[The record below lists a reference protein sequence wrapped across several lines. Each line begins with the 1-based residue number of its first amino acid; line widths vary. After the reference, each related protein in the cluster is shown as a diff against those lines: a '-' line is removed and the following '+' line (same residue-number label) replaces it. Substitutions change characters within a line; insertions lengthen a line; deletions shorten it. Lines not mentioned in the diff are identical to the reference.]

1 MFEQRLKVSL
11 AVLAGVTLVFV
22 ARLVQL
28 QVVRGAEYRRQV
40 AELTRSAP
48 KPVPFV
54 RGRILERLGSV
65 LASDEP
71 CWEIRVDYSVLALDE
86 EHVARWVRYC
96 KRKGRYPEA
105 STDAQVETALRRELL
120 HMWEELAAFER
131 MLGEESGEAGA
142 PSVAE
147 LQTRAAEIVARVRRV
162 REAVSR
168 RRGFDAEVAEE
179 RAAHPIVT
187 RLGAAQQIA
196 AREAF
201 AVYPWV
207 KVEDA
212 SYRQLHGWAKPY
224 AHILGRLGRVDA
236 EDVTDDPC
244 ADDPFARY
252 DAQELIGR
260 TGVEG
265 AAERRLRGRRG
276 QLTTDR
282 EGNICPDVPLIPA
295 QDGQDVTLTLRRDLQ
310 EELYLLLERAVARN
324 TWPAGGTIV
333 VLEVPTREVLALVSY
348 PSFDP
353 TQFRQ
358 RYTEWRDA
366 TETLPLLF
374 RAVGTCYPPGSI
386 IKPLVCLAG
395 LQRGVITLESR
406 EECTGY
412 LFPDVHDKWRC
423 WQIAGT
429 DQRKAHG
436 SVNLVEALTGSCN
449 VFMYRLGER
458 LGVDALCDAFDMVGV
473 GKLSGIGLQREEF
486 RGINPTPAYLVQV
499 KGTPVNRAHSRLF
512 AIGQGEISMTPV
524 QVANLVAAYAN
535 GKLRP
540 VTLMRTEEPTP
551 EWTLPGQAAHWQA
564 IRQGMFNVVNH
575 PEGTAYRYARFEHES
590 YALCGKTGSATA
602 YARPTSYRI
611 PYVDPEGREQVAF
624 VRAGGKKAALDLLK
638 QEYPEALYDP
648 AEATVATTWP
658 PEVDPTAKQRTHHAH
673 AWFAGYLQAVDAE
686 GQPRWSVTP
695 RIAFVVL
702 IEFGESGGRAAGPAA
717 REVAAKIL
725 ELLGPELDAD
735 APEQLGGQ
743 P

>member
-1 MFEQRLKVSL
+1 VFEQRLKASL
-11 AVLAGVTLVFV
+11 AVLAGVTLVFG

-28 QVVRGAEYRRQV
+28 QVVRGAEYRRQ
-40 AELTRSAP
+40 AAALTRSAP
-48 KPVPFV
+48 KPIPFV
-54 RGRILERLGSV
+54 RGRILDRLGRTLV
-65 LASDEP
+65 SDEP
-71 CWEIRVDYSVLALDE
+71 CWEIRVNYSVLALE
-86 EHVARWVRYC
+86 QEHVARWVKYC
-96 KRKGRYPEA
+96 KRKERYPEA
-105 STDAQVETALRRELL
+105 STDAQIEATLRREVGR
-120 HMWEELAAFER
+120 MWEELAAFECK
-131 MLGEESGEAGA
+131 MGEEDAEAGVPA
-142 PSVAE
+142 VAE
-147 LQTRAAEIVARVRRV
+147 LKARATDIVARVKRV
-162 REAVSR
+162 RQAVFI

-187 RLGAAQQIA
+187 RLSAAQQIA

-207 KVEDA
+207 RVEDA
-212 SYRQLHGWAKPY
+212 SYRQLHGWAEPF
-224 AHILGRLGRVDA
+224 AHVLGRLGRVDA
-236 EDVTDDPC
+236 QDVAEDPY

-252 DAQELIGR
+252 GAQELIGR
-260 TGVEG
+260 TGVER

-276 QLTTDR
+276 QLTTDH
-282 EGNICPDVPLIPA
+282 EGNICPDIPLIPA
-295 QDGQDVTLTLRRDLQ
+295 EDGQDVTLTLRCDLQ
-310 EELYLLLERAVARN
+310 EELYLLLEQAVACN
-324 TWPAGGTIV
+324 PLSSGGTIV

-353 TQFRQ
+353 TQLRQ

-395 LQRGVITLESR
+395 LQRGVISLESR

-412 LFPDVHDKWRC
+412 LFPEVRDKWRC
-423 WQIAGT
+423 WQITGT
-429 DQRKAHG
+429 EQRMAHG
-436 SVNLVEALTGSCN
+436 SVNVIEALTGSCN

-458 LGVDALCDAFDMVGV
+458 LGINALCDAFKMVYV
-473 GKLSGIGLQREEF
+473 GERSGIGLREEVW
-486 RGINPTPAYLVQV
+486 GINPTPGYLVEE

-535 GKLRP
+535 GKRRL
-540 VTLMRTEEPTP
+540 VTLIRSEEPTF
-551 EWTLPGQAAHWQA
+551 EWNLPGHASHWRA
-564 IRQGMFNVVNH
+564 IRQGMFNVVND
-575 PEGTAYRYARFEHES
+575 PEGTAYKYARFEHEA

-602 YARPTSYRI
+602 YARPTSYRV
-611 PYVDPEGREQVAF
+611 PHVDSEGREQVAF
-624 VRAGGKKAALDLLK
+624 VRAGGKRAALDIFK
-638 QEYPEALYDP
+638 YEHPEALYDP

-658 PEVDPTAKQRTHHAH
+658 PDPDPTARQRPRYAH
-673 AWFAGYLQAVDAE
+673 AWFAGYLQAIDAD
-686 GQPRWSVTP
+686 GQPRWSVAP

-717 REVAAKIL
+717 QEVAAKIL
-725 ELLGPELDAD
+725 KLLGPELDVD
-735 APEQLGGQ
+735 APEQLRGQ